1 MAEEKRPLQIVALGE
16 STSVVQHRAT
26 ATWDGV
32 AAEYVLRRPSDA
44 YALKLQANEITLLMT
59 RSIEPSSFIK
69 QLAGGQPIAIEQDG
83 WTLDVLA
90 AGESLTIQSPS
101 GDQGTERIALTI
113 TPQAVS
119 RLAMTEDS
127 LTSRVASRLNV
138 DAPLLREIGFALRRE
153 MSAPKSFSQRF
164 GESLAA
170 GLTIEVIRQFGP
182 ENETSR
188 TGPAGLSRGQF
199 RRISSYINENL
210 ASAMPLRELAAVL
223 GMSVSRFGRTFKA
236 ATGITPHQW
245 ILNARL
251 RRAEEML
258 LQGDLALSE
267 IAISTGFSEQS
278 NFNRAFRRAVGISPG
293 VWRRQFQR

>member
-1 MAEEKRPLQIVALGE
+1 
-16 STSVVQHRAT
+16 
-26 ATWDGV
+26 
-32 AAEYVLRRPSDA
+32 
-44 YALKLQANEITLLMT
+44 
-59 RSIEPSSFIK
+59 
-69 QLAGGQPIAIEQDG
+69 
-83 WTLDVLA
+83 
-90 AGESLTIQSPS
+90 
-101 GDQGTERIALTI
+101 
-113 TPQAVS
+113 
-119 RLAMTEDS
+119 MTEDS

-188 TGPAGLSRGQF
+188 TGPAGLSRGQL

-258 LQGDLALSE
+258 SDGDLPLSE

-278 NFNRAFRRAVGISPG
+278 NFNRAFRRAVGIAPG